1 MTEQIKRTAA
11 TLPADQMTK
20 KRYEKPDF
28 DVIEVEINKI
38 LCASGDPAT
47 SPTGVG
53 ATITNLLNGGSL

>member
-28 DVIEVEINKI
+28 DVIEVEMNKI
-38 LCASGDPAT
+38 LCASGTQTPDNNP
-47 SPTGVG
+47 SSILQDLGFG
-53 ATITNLLNGGSL
+53 GNL

>member
-28 DVIEVEINKI
+28 DVIEVEMNKI
-38 LCASGDPAT
+38 LCASG
-47 SPTGVG
+47 GVG
-53 ATITNLLNGGSL
+53 INSYQDGGDLFNH

>member
-28 DVIEVEINKI
+28 DVIEVEMNKI
-38 LCASGDPAT
+38 LCASGTQTPDNTP
-47 SPTGVG
+47 SS
-53 ATITNLLNGGSL
+53 ILQNLGFGGNL